1 MKEKDKQKNKK
12 YYNINKHDLLEYN
25 LKNSFEEIFN
35 KVINEIK
42 EWIELSLLRLILE
55 IQKLLFDNLLILN
68 YNFFDLDIY

>member
-12 YYNINKHDLLEYN
+12 YYNINKHDLLEYY
-25 LKNSFEEIFN
+25 LKNDFEEIFN

-42 EWIELSLLRLILE
+42 EWIVLSLLRLILE

-68 YNFFDLDIY
+68 YDFFDLDIY